1 MGRAT
6 CETGAWSSPNQFLRA
21 VGIVAHHAGA
31 DQSGATDGS
40 VQAPARRAV
49 ARGEAGDVVEFHIVH
64 AFSIAYTL
72 GHLQSNPK
80 KSETFF
86 WGKVGTVL
94 ESYIS

>member
-6 CETGAWSSPNQFLRA
+6 CQTGAWSSPDQFLCA
-21 VGIVAHHAGA
+21 VGVVAHHAGA
-31 DQSGATDGS
+31 NQSGATDGG

-49 ARGEAGDVVEFHIVH
+49 ARGEARDVVKFHIVH
-64 AFSIAYTL
+64 AFSIAYAL